1 MRKPL
6 HIPGRRLV
14 LTKNMILD
22 AQSQTKS
29 AAQASRWLNV
39 SYNTYKKWAKYYNVF
54 DQHKNQIGVGIKKG
68 PLRIEINNLMS
79 L

>member
-1 MRKPL
+1 MAIRKPL

-39 SYNTYKKWAKYYNVF
+39 SYNTWPIFYKCYN
-54 DQHKNQIGVGIKKG
+54 
-68 PLRIEINNLMS
+68 
-79 L
+79 